1 MDKQGQLWTKTSLR
15 GDYYTLEAIQGIQDN
30 SLPNIVGI
38 DIAKFFAST
47 VVCTCVL
54 ACILLY
60 APTRCSAVFCDNN
73 TISHKCLSLQR
84 YRVDTTFIMRHLK
97 VGSHIL
103 PGGVRGVKSF
113 YLRGYGSYIV
123 PD

>member
-1 MDKQGQLWTKTSLR
+1 
-15 GDYYTLEAIQGIQDN
+15 
-30 SLPNIVGI
+30 LPNIVGI

-103 PGGVRGVKSF
+103 PGGVRGSNHFTYEVTGPISF
-113 YLRGYGSYIV
+113 QTNFLDTKTVDIGKGLL
-123 PD
+123 